1 MTPELHRAHHRTYD
15 TGFPILTGLSDPLIN
30 WMLRSCDN
38 QWAWLTLFIT
48 LTLGGIT
55 LCMQAYIP
63 LHAALADAASGLF
76 ALKA

>member
-1 MTPELHRAHHRTYD
+1 
-15 TGFPILTGLSDPLIN
+15 LIN